1 LGRFGISYIITW
13 IEIISNK
20 LSEVRIMIKKAF
32 ALFAVLLLFAGCPG
46 NDENLL
52 DGNGSEGSG
61 ETGSQE
67 HISIENGTSTQISA
81 GEYEDGESIP
91 AGEYAENVNS
101 SLFVYFITVGYGD
114 TQGDAILVKK
124 GDFDMVIDAGPIA
137 KKYDVANFL
146 LGKGVDDIEIL
157 ISTHEDPEH
166 YGGLS
171 YLGEQFRIGEI
182 WRPAEGSQS
191 YSDMLEAIGAEEGVR
206 AVGLGDSEEFNGI
219 SVSVLNPIVGPERF
233 FDSDNDGVVL
243 RIEDRGFC
251 ILLSADID
259 SSAQT
264 KVLTGTG
271 TCDVVQ
277 MPWHGMSEG
286 LYNLDFFF
294 DVLEPEAAIISGS
307 STDWTK
313 TRQTLFN
320 KAALRGIDVYPNYNG
335 TAAKV
340 TFDGYDFAVTIEE

>member
-1 LGRFGISYIITW
+1 
-13 IEIISNK
+13 
-20 LSEVRIMIKKAF
+20 MIKKAF
-32 ALFAVLLLFAGCPG
+32 ALFAVLLLLAGCPG
-46 NDENLL
+46 NDDGTLL
-52 DGNGSEGSG
+52 GEGESGGSG
-61 ETGSQE
+61 GTGSQE

-81 GEYEDGESIP
+81 GEYVEGEFVPASEYSEDL
-91 AGEYAENVNS
+91 NS

-114 TQGDAILVKK
+114 VQGDAVLVKK
-124 GDFDMVIDAGPIA
+124 GDFDMVIDGGPVA
-137 KKYDVANFL
+137 KKYDVVNFL
-146 LGKGVDDIEIL
+146 LGKGVDDIEVL
-157 ISTHEDPEH
+157 VSTHEDEEH
-166 YGGLS
+166 DGGIP
-171 YLGEQFRIGEI
+171 YIGEQFRVAEI
-182 WRPAEGSQS
+182 WRPQEGSES
-191 YSDMLEAIGAEEGVR
+191 YSAMLEGIGAQEGVR
-206 AVGLGDSEEFNGI
+206 YVGLGDGAEFNGI
-219 SVSVLNPIVGPERF
+219 SVSVLNPIKGEGRF

-251 ILLSADID
+251 VLLTADID

-294 DVLEPEAAIISGS
+294 DVLEPKAAIISGS
-307 STDWTK
+307 SSDWTK

-320 KAALRGIDVYPNYNG
+320 KAALRGIELYPNYNG
-335 TAAKV
+335 TAAKI